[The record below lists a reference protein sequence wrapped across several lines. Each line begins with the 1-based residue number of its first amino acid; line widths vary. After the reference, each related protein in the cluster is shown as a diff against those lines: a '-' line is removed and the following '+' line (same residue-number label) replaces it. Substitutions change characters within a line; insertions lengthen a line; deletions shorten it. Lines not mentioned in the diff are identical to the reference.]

1 MTRQTGGPPQ
11 RSGLTG
17 DEADARRR
25 TRGGLPEEYLT
36 GRDGDRG
43 GGGDG
48 AVVEALMHSALR
60 GGIRRGG
67 LQNSG
72 LLAAAALR
80 GALYRRRWTPPAP
93 DRPGLAPKAVQAGV
107 PLVRQGDAGE
117 VARRLDLGRDE
128 VQRVQRTA
136 GHAEVSAV
144 LHDDAAAWRVERQ
157 AHRTLKDAGPEPGTP
172 LSGLWRSAA
181 DDAALLERAAPRE
194 AALIWFSA
202 SLSHDPASSAVE
214 SAAIDR
220 IAERHPALWYSI
232 ERGIAQDP
240 GFDGDLLS
248 GRADKATALA
258 GAVWNADG
266 RPLETMEEYFAKAL
280 PWFRD
285 KRADLNLLRDTA
297 EAVAAAEADGL
308 LPAGSSRAV
317 IDEARR
323 SVPGFSEA
331 LDRARE
337 RPEARAGG
345 AQDDRR
351 AALSAFDELRG
362 MPQQER
368 AEAAAPRAAGAADA
382 RTLNTTRMVQQD
394 HRPVREAVDAARRPA
409 QDTRDRQAAQGAR
422 GQRAAQDTRERRSA
436 GRPSGRRA
444 AAAPRPGERSA
455 ARGGTGR
462 TRQAD
467 SHRSRLESPRGLGA
481 AARTGASRRA
491 AAERLT
497 RQTRVRNRTAQ
508 IHKRRRAAAAV

>member
-11 RSGLTG
+11 RPGLTG

-25 TRGGLPEEYLT
+25 TRGGLPEGYLT

-48 AVVEALMHSALR
+48 AVVEALMHAALR
-60 GGIRRGG
+60 AGIRRGG

-93 DRPGLAPKAVQAGV
+93 DRPGLAPETVQAGV

-144 LHDDAAAWRVERQ
+144 LHDDAAAWRLERQ
-157 AHRTLKDAGPEPGTP
+157 AHLTLKDAGPEPGTP

-181 DDAALLERAAPRE
+181 ADAALLERASPRE

-214 SAAIDR
+214 GAAIDR

-331 LDRARE
+331 LNRARE
-337 RPEARAGG
+337 DARAGG
-345 AQDDRR
+345 AAPDDRL

-362 MPQQER
+362 MPQRER

-422 GQRAAQDTRERRSA
+422 EQRTAQDQRSA
-436 GRPSGRRA
+436 DRPSGRGA
-444 AAAPRPGERSA
+444 ATAPRPGERSA

-462 TRQAD
+462 TRQQD

-481 AARTGASRRA
+481 AARTGATRRA

-497 RQTRVRNRTAQ
+497 RQARVRNRTAQ